1 MRRVDPVLETH
12 EIESLT
18 VGQESSFRLAF
29 DQEDLEAF
37 ARLSGDVNPLH
48 SDDAYASSIGFK
60 ERVVYGL
67 LTTSALSRLVGVHMP
82 GRYSLIRD
90 VTVQF
95 PNPLYVGEEIEV
107 SGAIE
112 RLDVEKRLMT
122 LKVSA
127 TRVSDGAKVLRG
139 KVALSMP
146 NPRETWRTGF
156 DAAES
161 RP

>member
-1 MRRVDPVLETH
+1 MRRPDPVLETH
-12 EIESLT
+12 DIKDLL
-18 VGQESSFRLAF
+18 VGQERSFRITF
-29 DQEDLEAF
+29 DNDDLTAF

-95 PNPLYVGEEIEV
+95 PSPLYLNEEIEV

-122 LKVSA
+122 LKVVA
-127 TRVSDGAKVLRG
+127 TRVADGAKVLRG
-139 KVALSMP
+139 KVAISIP
-146 NPRETWRTGF
+146 SPKESWRSGF
-156 DAAES
+156 DTPEARS
-161 RP
+161 